1 MLRHNYLGQKIVDY
15 ESVKN
20 GRDDFDDDVGYLSD
34 TYEGLDPSHILSYII
49 FTALAMISF
58 PFYRWR
64 TKGSEKLN
72 KIT

>member
-1 MLRHNYLGQKIVDY
+1 MLRCNYLGQRIIGY

-34 TYEGLDPSHILSYII
+34 TCEVLDPSHVLSSTI
-49 FTALAMISF
+49 FTALAMIF

-72 KIT
+72 KIL